1 MLMKKIYCLLSL
13 AFLSL
18 TLKAQIPAGYYNTA
32 TGTGYTLKTQLYN
45 IIKNHT
51 SVSYGTLYSCYQ
63 GTYNGNATD
72 KKTNGKVW
80 DMYSDIPSGT
90 PPYEYN
96 WNQNCGSYSSE
107 GDCFNREHSVPQS
120 WFNSNSP
127 MVSDLFHVYPT
138 DGKVNGIRSNFPFG
152 TVSSPTQTTQNGSK
166 LGPCSFAG
174 YTGTVFEPR
183 DEYKGDFARTYFY
196 MATRYEDQ
204 IAGWQ
209 NNGNANDILN
219 GTSNQVFDTW
229 HLNLLYQWHTQ
240 DPVSQKEIDRNNAVY
255 TIQNNRNPYIDHPEW
270 VATVW
275 GFGPVTP
282 AVSFANATGTSQEP
296 ASGTITYN
304 INILANTTANNP
316 FTVNIS
322 VDGAGSTAASPSD
335 YTFST
340 TSVTFTGSETSK
352 TIQVTVNSDGDTEI
366 DETLRL
372 VLSSPTNGM
381 ALGGTTAHTLTIRD
395 VSAVSTVVETFDP
408 CTNLNTWKAS
418 SVTGAQVWACTT
430 SGYGGTSG
438 AQMNGFSGS
447 AQNNED
453 WLISPAQTVTATS
466 KISYRSRADFSGPV
480 LELFVSSNYS
490 GSGTPTAATWT
501 KINAAT
507 FATPSGNSSGTW
519 VYTEN
524 LDISAYAGSN
534 RYFAFKYTSTTG
546 TNTAARWTLDD
557 IGFSGNSG
565 TVVTPPDLLVT
576 GSLSNFGS
584 VSVGLASSS
593 QTFTVSGTNLTGDVA
608 VEALANFQ
616 VSKDG
621 IIFSS
626 SVVYVAGTD
635 FTLPTLTTKTVY
647 IRFAPNSGVDGSK
660 DGDVAISS
668 QLAST
673 IFLAVEG
680 TETGNG
686 AAQIQFKGITSDI
699 VEGNNKIMLLEISPA
714 TNRLTAVTIKTKF
727 LSGISLEDF
736 SLTPNINLEDS
747 TFVVNI
753 PAGATQTSFIVAAK
767 QDTNTES
774 NEGLEFR
781 IVGTAAG
788 LSSTGQITHRL
799 NFADTD
805 VTAIDEYVLDNTV
818 LYPNPSSEVLYIRT
832 PLEKYTIE
840 IVDVMGKVIQTL
852 ETSREINL
860 KNLSEGIYFVRLKT
874 DKGIVTKKLAVK
886 R

>member
-1 MLMKKIYCLLSL
+1 MKKHYFLWMV
-13 AFLSL
+13 AFISL
-18 TLKAQIPAGYYNTA
+18 TLHAQIPAGYYNTA

-51 SVSYGTLYSCYQ
+51 VVSYGTLYSCYQ

-90 PPYEYN
+90 PPYEFN
-96 WNQNCGSYSSE
+96 WNQTCGNYLNE
-107 GDCFNREHSVPQS
+107 GDCFNREHSFPQS
-120 WFNSNSP
+120 WFNSGSP
-127 MVSDLFHVYPT
+127 MQSDLFHVYPT

-152 TVSSPTQTTQNGSK
+152 TTASPTQTTQNGSK

-183 DEYKGDFARTYFY
+183 DEYKGDFARSYFY
-196 MATRYEDQ
+196 MATRYENV

-209 NNGNANDILN
+209 GNGNADNVLN

-229 HLNLLYQWHTQ
+229 QLNLLYQWHVQ

-275 GFGPVTP
+275 GFGPVSP
-282 AVSFANATGTSQEP
+282 AVNFASATGSVQEP
-296 ASGTITYN
+296 ASGTKTYSV
-304 INILANTTANNP
+304 NILANTTANNP

-340 TSVTFTGSETSK
+340 SSVTFTGSETSK
-352 TIQVTVNSDGDTEI
+352 TIQVTVNSDGSTEP
-366 DETLRL
+366 DETLKL

-381 ALGGTTAHTLTIRD
+381 VLGSTTSHIITIKD
-395 VSAVSTVVETFDP
+395 VSAATSTVETFDP
-408 CTNLNTWKAS
+408 CTNLNTWKAF
-418 SVTGAQVWACTT
+418 SVTGTQVWACTT
-430 SGYGGTSG
+430 SGFGGTSG

-453 WLISPAQTVTATS
+453 WLISPTQTVTATS

-501 KINAAT
+501 KINTAT

-565 TVVTPPDLLVT
+565 SVGTPPALLVT
-576 GSLSNFGS
+576 GSLTNFGT
-584 VSVGLASSS
+584 VTVGLNSTN
-593 QTFTVSGTNLTGDVA
+593 QNFVVSGTDLTGDVA
-608 VEALANFQ
+608 VEAPANFQ

-621 IIFSS
+621 ITFSS
-626 SVVYVAGTD
+626 TIIYVAGTD
-635 FTLPTLTTKTVY
+635 FTLPTLTNKTVY
-647 IRFAPNSGVDGSK
+647 IRFSPNSGVDGSK

-668 QLAST
+668 PLAST
-673 IFLAVEG
+673 VYLTAEG

-686 AAQIQFKGITSDI
+686 SAQIQFKGITSDVI
-699 VEGNNKIMLLEISPA
+699 EGNNKIVLLDITPA
-714 TNRLTAVTIKTKF
+714 PNRLTSVTIKTRF
-727 LSGISLEDF
+727 LGSTSTDDFTTTPSLN
-736 SLTPNINLEDS
+736 STDS
-747 TFVVNI
+747 TFTINI
-753 PAGATQTSFIVAAK
+753 PVGATQSSFIVNAK
-767 QDTNTES
+767 QDTQTET

-781 IVGTAAG
+781 IIGTAAG
-788 LSSTGQITHRL
+788 LSSAGQITHRI
-799 NFADTD
+799 NFLDTD
-805 VTAIDEYVLDNTV
+805 VTAIDEYIFENTV
-818 LYPNPSSEVLYIRT
+818 LYPNPTSEIVYIRT

-840 IVDVMGKVIQTL
+840 IVDVLGKTIDTF
-852 ETSREINL
+852 TTTREVHL
-860 KNLSEGIYFVRLKT
+860 KNLTEGIYFVRLQT
-874 DKGIVTKKLAVK
+874 DKGLVTKKLVIK

>member
-1 MLMKKIYCLLSL
+1 MV
-13 AFLSL
+13 AFISL
-18 TLKAQIPAGYYNTA
+18 TLHAQIPAGYYNTA

-51 SVSYGTLYSCYQ
+51 VVSYSTLYSCYQ

-72 KKTNGKVW
+72 KKSNGKVW
-80 DMYSDIPSGT
+80 DMYSDIPNGT

-96 WNQNCGSYSSE
+96 WNQTCGSYSNE
-107 GDCFNREHSVPQS
+107 GDCFNREHSLPQS
-120 WFNSNSP
+120 WFNSASP

-152 TVSSPTQTTQNGSK
+152 TVTNPTQTTQNGSK

-174 YTGTVFEPR
+174 YTSTVFEPR

-196 MATRYEDQ
+196 MATRYEDV

-209 NNGNANDILN
+209 TNGNADNVLN

-229 HLNLLYQWHTQ
+229 QLNLLYQWHIQ
-240 DPVSQKEIDRNNAVY
+240 DPVSQKEIDRNNAIY

-270 VATVW
+270 VATIW
-275 GFGPVTP
+275 GFGPVSP
-282 AVSFANATGTSQEP
+282 AVNFAIATGSIQEP
-296 ASGTITYN
+296 ASGTRTYSV
-304 INILANTTANNP
+304 NILANTTANNP

-322 VDGAGSTAASPSD
+322 VDGAGSTAATPSD

-340 TSVTFTGSETSK
+340 SSVTFTGSETSK
-352 TIQVTVNSDGDTEI
+352 TIQVTVNSDGNTEP

-381 ALGGTTAHTLTIRD
+381 ALGSTTAHTITIKD
-395 VSAVSTVVETFDP
+395 VSAVTSTVETFDP
-408 CTNLNTWKAS
+408 CTNLNTWKAF
-418 SVTGAQVWACTT
+418 SVTGTQVWACTT
-430 SGYGGTSG
+430 NGFGGTSG

-501 KINAAT
+501 KINTAT

-524 LDISAYAGSN
+524 LDISAYAGAN
-534 RYFAFKYTSTTG
+534 RYLAFKYTSTTG

-565 TVVTPPDLLVT
+565 SVTTPPVLNVT
-576 GSLSNFGS
+576 SSLTNFGS
-584 VSVGLASSS
+584 IVVGATSTNQS
-593 QTFTVSGTNLTGDVA
+593 FVVSGTDLTGDVA
-608 VEALANFQ
+608 VEAPINFQ

-621 IIFSS
+621 IAFSN
-626 SVVYVAGTD
+626 SVIYVAGTD
-635 FTLPTLTTKTVY
+635 FTLPTLTNKTVY
-647 IRFAPNSGVDGSK
+647 IRFTPNSGVDGSK
-660 DGDVAISS
+660 DGDIAISS
-668 QLAST
+668 PLAST
-673 IFLAVEG
+673 VYLTAEG

-686 AAQIQFKGITSDI
+686 SAQVQFKSITSDV
-699 VEGNNKIMLLEISPA
+699 VEGNNKIVLLEMNPA
-714 TNRLTAVTIKTKF
+714 PNRLTSVTIKARF
-727 LSGISLEDF
+727 LGGISAEDF
-736 SLTPNINLEDS
+736 TTTPSLNSTDS
-747 TFVVNI
+747 TFTVNI
-753 PAGATQTSFIVAAK
+753 PVGATQSSFIIGAK
-767 QDTNTES
+767 QDTQTET

-781 IVGTAAG
+781 IIGTAAG
-788 LSSTGQITHRL
+788 LSSAGQITHRL
-799 NFADTD
+799 NFLDTD
-805 VTAIDEYVLDNTV
+805 VTAIDDYISENTV
-818 LYPNPSSEVLYIRT
+818 LYPNPSSEMLYIRT
-832 PLEKYTIE
+832 PLEQYTIE
-840 IVDVMGKVIQTL
+840 IVDVLGKKIDTFN
-852 ETSREINL
+852 TSREINL
-860 KNLSEGIYFVRLKT
+860 KNFTEGVYFVKIKT
-874 DKGIVTKKLAVK
+874 NKGIVTKKLIIK